1 MESKKGPWDAA
12 SERMTALG
20 NSWLAGLGRR
30 KSKTSHRYLA
40 WGGTEAHRGQVTC
53 SKLHSSH
60 YMSLP
65 LFFSLIECTFCQ
77 ELRILGWDLVY
88 TFGLLNFELSF
99 QPKEYHYSYWRLLK
113 NVIKNETGDSTWNNT
128 FPKLTYHF
136 GPHPILNSNVRNA
149 SLSFHGGTKSLFP
162 IWRMN
167 FKSAVK
173 IPQRKI

>member
-1 MESKKGPWDAA
+1 MGEGD
-12 SERMTALG
+12 
-20 NSWLAGLGRR
+20 
-30 KSKTSHRYLA
+30 
-40 WGGTEAHRGQVTC
+40 TEAHRGQVTC